1 MAHGFVKDFTSE
13 RAPTTSCEDP
23 AAVTT
28 TTQPA
33 YDADVLV
40 VGAGPA
46 GSATAFHL
54 AQRGLDVL
62 VLEKTSFPRE
72 KVCGDGLTPRAVKQL
87 VDMGID
93 TSTEAGW
100 ARNVGLRIIGGGHRL
115 EMRWP
120 DLATFPD
127 YGLTRTRK
135 DFDEILARQAE
146 KAGARLLERT
156 SVSGPVRDER
166 TGRIVGVTARTT
178 DPDGTKHDEVTYRA
192 PLVVAA
198 DGNSSR
204 LAVSAGRERLENRPM
219 GVAVRTYYRSPFTD
233 DEWLESHLEL
243 WDGGKLLPG
252 YGWVFGLGDGTV
264 NVGLGILDS
273 SPAFGKVDYKAL
285 LQRWVDQAD
294 PAYGFSEET
303 RTEQIRGAAL
313 PMAFNRKPHY
323 ADGLL
328 LVGDSGGMVN
338 PFNGEGIA
346 YAMESGQ
353 LAAEV
358 MAQALRRP
366 TAYSREKA
374 LADYPRLL
382 RQEYGGYYN
391 LGRVFVKLIG
401 NPEIMR
407 LCTQKGLSH
416 PMLMKLT
423 MTTLSNLRD
432 PRGGEWTDRI
442 VNALSKATPAA

>member
-1 MAHGFVKDFTSE
+1 V
-13 RAPTTSCEDP
+13 TTSPD
-23 AAVTT
+23 ARVTH
-28 TTQPA
+28 
-33 YDADVLV
+33 DADVIV

-46 GSATAFHL
+46 GSATAYHL

-62 VLEKTSFPRE
+62 VLEKSAFPRD

-87 VDMGID
+87 IEMGID
-93 TSTEAGW
+93 TSPGNGW
-100 ARNVGLRIIGGGHRL
+100 AHHVGLRIIAGGHRL

-127 YGLTRTRK
+127 YGLTRTRR

-146 KAGARLLERT
+146 KAGARILERT
-156 SVSGPVRDER
+156 SVHGPVRDER
-166 TGRIVGVTARTT
+166 SFRVVGVTARTT
-178 DPDGTKHDEVTYRA
+178 DVDGTAHDDVVYRA

-204 LAVSAGRERLENRPM
+204 LSVAAGRERRDNRPV
-219 GVAVRTYYRSPFTD
+219 GVAVRTYYRSPRSN
-233 DEWLESHLEL
+233 DEWLESHLEVG
-243 WDGGKLLPG
+243 DQGALLPG

-264 NVGLGILDS
+264 NVGLGILDPS
-273 SPAFGKVDYKAL
+273 AAVAKVDYRAL
-285 LQRWVDQAD
+285 LERWVAGAD
-294 PAYGFSEET
+294 PSYGFSEET
-303 RTEQIRGAAL
+303 RTEPIRGAAL

-328 LVGDSGGMVN
+328 LVGDSAGMVN

-353 LAAEV
+353 LAADV
-358 MAQALRRP
+358 IAQALRRP
-366 TAYSREKA
+366 TAESRERA
-374 LADYPRLL
+374 LADYPRRLS
-382 RQEYGGYYN
+382 QEYGGYYT
-391 LGRVFVKLIG
+391 LGRVFLKLIG

-407 LCTQKGLSH
+407 LCTQRGLTH
-416 PMLMKLT
+416 PHFMKLT

-442 VNALSKATPAA
+442 VNALSKAAPAA

>member
-1 MAHGFVKDFTSE
+1 MSTVPSQSTQSTPRTSE
-13 RAPTTSCEDP
+13 T
-23 AAVTT
+23 
-28 TTQPA
+28 
-33 YDADVLV
+33 DADVIV

-46 GSATAFHL
+46 GAATAYHL

-62 VLEKTSFPRE
+62 VLEKTAFPRE

-87 VDMGID
+87 VEMGID
-93 TSTEAGW
+93 TGPENGW
-100 ARNVGLRIIGGGHRL
+100 AHNVGLRIIGGGHRL
-115 EMRWP
+115 EMPWP
-120 DLATFPD
+120 DLASFPN

-135 DFDEILARQAE
+135 DFDEVLARAAQ
-146 KAGARLLERT
+146 KAGARVLERT
-156 SVSGPVRDER
+156 SVAGPVRDDR

-178 DPDGTKHDEVTYRA
+178 DADGTKHDVVTYRA
-192 PLVVAA
+192 PIVVAA

-204 LAVSAGRERLENRPM
+204 LSVASGRERLENRPM
-219 GVAVRTYYRSPFTD
+219 GVAVRTYYTSPFTS

-243 WDGGKLLPG
+243 WDGDKLLPG
-252 YGWVFGLGDGTV
+252 YGWVSGLGDGTV

-273 SPAFGKVDYKAL
+273 SPAFGKVDYRAL
-285 LQRWVDQAD
+285 LQRWVDRAA
-294 PAYGFSEET
+294 PEYGFSEET
-303 RTEQIRGAAL
+303 RTEPVRGAAL

-328 LVGDSGGMVN
+328 LVGDSAGMVN

-374 LADYPRLL
+374 MADYPRRLKA
-382 RQEYGGYYN
+382 EYGGYYT
-391 LGRVFVKLIG
+391 LGRIFVKMIG

-407 LCTQKGLSH
+407 LATQKGLSH
-416 PMLMKLT
+416 PMLMKFT
-423 MTTLSNLRD
+423 MTMLSNLRD
-432 PRGGEWTDRI
+432 PRGGQVVDRL
-442 VNALSKATPAA
+442 VNALAKIAPAA

>member
-1 MAHGFVKDFTSE
+1 VSTQ
-13 RAPTTSCEDP
+13 TQ
-23 AAVTT
+23 
-28 TTQPA
+28 QPA
-33 YDADVLV
+33 YDADVIV

-46 GSATAFHL
+46 GSATAYHL

-62 VLEKTSFPRE
+62 VLEKTAFPRE

-87 VDMGID
+87 IEMGID
-93 TSTEAGW
+93 TGPDNGW
-100 ARNVGLRIIGGGHRL
+100 AHNVGLRIIGGGHRL

-146 KAGARLLERT
+146 KAGARILERT
-156 SVSGPVRDER
+156 AVSGPVRDDR
-166 TGRIVGVTARTT
+166 SGRIVGVTARTT
-178 DPDGTKHDEVTYRA
+178 DADGTKHDQVTYRA

-204 LAVSAGRERLENRPM
+204 LSVAAGRERLENRPM
-219 GVAVRTYYRSPFTD
+219 GVAIRTYYKSPFTH

-243 WDGGKLLPG
+243 WDGDKLLPG
-252 YGWVFGLGDGTV
+252 YGWIFGLGDGTV

-285 LQRWVDQAD
+285 MQRWVDRAD
-294 PAYGFSEET
+294 PAYGFTEDN
-303 RTEQIRGAAL
+303 RTEPMRGAAL

-358 MAQALRRP
+358 MSQALRRP
-366 TAYSREKA
+366 TPYSREKA

-382 RQEYGGYYN
+382 KQEYGGYYT

-401 NPEIMR
+401 HPEIMR
-407 LCTQKGLSH
+407 LATQRGLSR

-423 MTTLSNLRD
+423 MTMLSNLRD
-432 PRGGEWTDRI
+432 PRGGQLTDRI
-442 VNALSKATPAA
+442 VNVLAKAAPTA

>member
-1 MAHGFVKDFTSE
+1 
-13 RAPTTSCEDP
+13 
-23 AAVTT
+23 VTT
-28 TTQPA
+28 TPPPA
-33 YDADVLV
+33 YDADVIV

-62 VLEKTSFPRE
+62 VLEKTAFPRE

-87 VDMGID
+87 VEMGID
-93 TSTEAGW
+93 TSPEAGW

-156 SVSGPVRDER
+156 NVTGPVRDER
-166 TGRIVGVTARTT
+166 SGRIVGVTARTT
-178 DPDGTKHDEVTYRA
+178 DADGTKHGEVTYRA

-204 LAVSAGRERLENRPM
+204 LSVAAGRERLENRPM
-219 GVAVRTYYRSPFTD
+219 GVAVRTYYRSEAYTH

-243 WDGGKLLPG
+243 WDGDKLLPG
-252 YGWVFGLGDGTV
+252 YGWIFGLGDGTV

-285 LQRWVDQAD
+285 MQRWVDRAD
-294 PAYGFSEET
+294 ASYGFSEES
-303 RTEQIRGAAL
+303 RVEPIRGAAL

-328 LVGDSGGMVN
+328 LVGDSAGMVN

-346 YAMESGQ
+346 YAMESGA
-353 LAAEV
+353 LAADV

-382 RQEYGGYYN
+382 RQEYGGYYTM
-391 LGRVFVKLIG
+391 GRVFVKLIG

-407 LCTQKGLSH
+407 LATQKGLSR
-416 PMLMKLT
+416 PLLMKLT

-432 PRGGEWTDRI
+432 PRGGDWTDRV
-442 VNALSKATPAA
+442 VNALAKVAPAA

>member
-1 MAHGFVKDFTSE
+1 M
-13 RAPTTSCEDP
+13 
-23 AAVTT
+23 TT
-28 TTQPA
+28 TPPPA
-33 YDADVLV
+33 YDADVIV

-62 VLEKTSFPRE
+62 VLEKTAFPRE

-87 VDMGID
+87 VEMGID
-93 TSTEAGW
+93 TGPEAGW

-156 SVSGPVRDER
+156 NVTGPVRDER
-166 TGRIVGVTARTT
+166 SGRIVGVTARTA
-178 DPDGTKHDEVTYRA
+178 DADGTKHGEVTYRA

-204 LAVSAGRERLENRPM
+204 LSVAAGRERLENRPM
-219 GVAVRTYYRSPFTD
+219 GVAVRTYYRSEAFTH

-243 WDGGKLLPG
+243 WDGDKLLPG
-252 YGWVFGLGDGTV
+252 YGWIFGLGDGTV

-285 LQRWVDQAD
+285 MQRWVDRAD
-294 PAYGFSEET
+294 ASYGFSEES
-303 RTEQIRGAAL
+303 RVEPIRGAAL

-328 LVGDSGGMVN
+328 LVGDSAGMVN

-346 YAMESGQ
+346 YAMESGA
-353 LAAEV
+353 LAADV

-366 TAYSREKA
+366 TADSREKA

-382 RQEYGGYYN
+382 KQEYGGYYTM
-391 LGRVFVKLIG
+391 GRVFVKLIG

-407 LCTQKGLSH
+407 LATQKGLSR
-416 PMLMKLT
+416 PLLMKLT

-432 PRGGEWTDRI
+432 PRGGDWTDRI
-442 VNALSKATPAA
+442 VNALAKVAAAA

>member
-1 MAHGFVKDFTSE
+1 MT
-13 RAPTTSCEDP
+13 P
-23 AAVTT
+23 
-28 TTQPA
+28 QPA
-33 YDADVLV
+33 SDADVIV

-62 VLEKTSFPRE
+62 VLEKTAFPRE

-87 VDMGID
+87 IGMGID
-93 TSTEAGW
+93 TSPEAGW

-115 EMRWP
+115 EIHWP

-135 DFDEILARQAE
+135 DLDQILARQSVR
-146 KAGARLLERT
+146 AGARLLERT
-156 SVSGPVRDER
+156 GVTGPVRDDR

-178 DPDGTKHDEVTYRA
+178 DADGTRHDEVTYRA

-204 LAVSAGRERLENRPM
+204 LSVAAGRERLENRPM
-219 GVAVRTYYRSPFTD
+219 GVAVRTYYRSEAHTH
-233 DEWLESHLEL
+233 DEWLESHLDL
-243 WDGGKLLPG
+243 WDGDQRLPG
-252 YGWVFGLGDGTV
+252 YAWVFGLGDGTV

-273 SPAFGKVDYKAL
+273 GAAFGKVDYRAL
-285 LQRWVDQAD
+285 MQRWVDRAD

-303 RTEQIRGAAL
+303 RTEPVRGAAL
-313 PMAFNRKPHY
+313 PMALNRKPSY

-328 LVGDSGGMVN
+328 LVGDSAGMVN

-346 YAMESGQ
+346 YAMESGA
-353 LAAEV
+353 LAADV
-358 MAQALRRP
+358 MSQALRRP

-382 RQEYGGYYN
+382 RAEYGGYFTM
-391 LGRVFVKLIG
+391 GRVFVKLIA
-401 NPEIMR
+401 NPEILR
-407 LCTQKGLSH
+407 LCTQKGLTR
-416 PMLMKLT
+416 PMFMKLT

-432 PRGGEWTDRI
+432 PRGGDWTDRV
-442 VNALSKATPAA
+442 VNALAKVAPAA